1 MSKVWGTPTWI
12 LLHCIPEKI
21 DETYFN
27 NNKDTIISIIHSIL
41 IGLPCPDCSSHS
53 LKIFNKY
60 RKHIVNKIIFK
71 KAIFLMHNEV
81 NKKLKKK
88 TQDISILESYAKYN
102 MKNVLENWVDVYK
115 PAKNIPKLMYN
126 NMQINIV
133 KKKIIKYFQLNLKY
147 YNK

>member
-1 MSKVWGTPTWI
+1 MSKVWGTPTWN

-27 NNKDTIISIIHSIL
+27 NNKDKVIMIINSIL

-53 LKIFNKY
+53 LKLFNKY
-60 RKHIVNKIIFK
+60 KRYVVNKITLK
-71 KAIFLMHNEV
+71 KVIFLMHNDV
-81 NKKLKKK
+81 NKKTKKK
-88 TQDISILESYAKYN
+88 VQNISILEMYTNYN
-102 MKNVLENWVDVYK
+102 MKNVLEKWVDVYK

-147 YNK
+147 YDK